1 MKTARWNW
9 LVLLIGSGIFLFFGV
24 IGIIAGALRETQEP
38 LFFLMMSL
46 SLLLGAIVIRRSYKR
61 YEAEVLPLAA
71 AELEAE
77 GDAETPNP
85 HS

>member
-1 MKTARWNW
+1 
-9 LVLLIGSGIFLFFGV
+9 
-24 IGIIAGALRETQEP
+24 
-38 LFFLMMSL
+38 MMSL